1 MNRLSQQDFL
11 RNIKNSYREF
21 NTILAPLKKRVDD
34 SSYLRMT
41 ELKNFISFLIAVEED
56 VIEMRLKK
64 IIDEENPYLPAIDA
78 KKLRQRNYH
87 NSSSLKKI
95 IDTFLEQRL
104 DLVKF
109 LQAIPSDIWNR
120 TGVHELEGHV
130 TFEEFIRRILKNDQ
144 INIAHLRKDLV
155 STNLK
160 N

>member
-1 MNRLSQQDFL
+1 MDRLSQQDFV

-21 NTILAPLKKRVDD
+21 NTILAPLKKRVDV
-34 SSYLRMT
+34 SSHLRMA

-64 IIDEENPYLPAIDA
+64 IIEEENPYLPAIDA
-78 KKLRQRNYH
+78 EKLKKRNFY
-87 NSSSLKKI
+87 NSDSLKKI

-109 LQAIPSDIWNR
+109 LETIPSDIWNK

-144 INIAHLRKDLV
+144 INISHLRKDLI

>member
-1 MNRLSQQDFL
+1 MNRLSQQDFV
-11 RNIKNSYREF
+11 RNVKNSYREF
-21 NTILAPLKKRVDD
+21 NTILAPLRKRVNDPRRI
-34 SSYLRMT
+34 RMA

-64 IIDEENPYLPAIDA
+64 IIEEENPYLPAIDTE
-78 KKLRQRNYH
+78 KLKQKNFY
-87 NSSSLKKI
+87 NSDSLKKI

-109 LQAIPSDIWNR
+109 LQTIPSDIWNR

-144 INIAHLRKDLV
+144 INITHIRKDLI
-155 STNLK
+155 SPNLK